1 MPEMDGFE
9 LTKHMI
15 SIQNVMVNKNER
27 RCNIVAATAY
37 TDPENVKL
45 ALLAGTESVLFK
57 PINNEVLK

>member
-1 MPEMDGFE
+1 MPVMDGLE
-9 LTKHMI
+9 LTKHLV

-45 ALLAGTESVLFK
+45 AQLAGAEKVLFK
-57 PINNEVLK
+57 PI